1 MSMIRRFLQSFRR
14 DETGQDLAEYCL
26 LTALI
31 ALIGLGIFVH
41 LSGGMQTLWG
51 GANSSLTA
59 GNAAISGTTGG
70 ATGTGDAATS
80 APVNPAH

>member
-1 MSMIRRFLQSFRR
+1 MKTLHRFLERIHR

-41 LSGGMQTLWG
+41 LSGGMSSLWG
-51 GANSSLTA
+51 GANTSLTA
-59 GNAAISGTTGG
+59 GNAAISGTTG
-70 ATGTGDAATS
+70 AGDAATS
-80 APVNPAH
+80 TPTHPTR